1 MFFLASI
8 VTEYLRFFFY
18 RAIPINLFQSITNSQ
33 TAEKVM
39 SHHISPNG
47 SAGRGLPAYAVL
59 RRHKSFNLHY
69 FRPYFLWQIS
79 FLQFRPNLR
88 FRFLSSNSPSFSLQR
103 RKSPQ
108 TRPQGQFNNQQSHF
122 NKCCNSRKEKDT
134 ILTCTASSFCLTF
147 LLLFLHLS
155 LILA

>member
-1 MFFLASI
+1 MPYS
-8 VTEYLRFFFY
+8 
-18 RAIPINLFQSITNSQ
+18 
-33 TAEKVM
+33 KC
-39 SHHISPNG
+39 PNG
-47 SAGRGLPAYAVL
+47 TAGGRFTGYAASWW
-59 RRHKSFNLHY
+59 HNSFNLHY

-122 NKCCNSRKEKDT
+122 NKCCNSTKEKDT

-147 LLLFLHLS
+147 LLLFLHLI

>member
-47 SAGRGLPAYAVL
+47 SAGGGLPAYAVL
-59 RRHKSFNLHY
+59 RRHKLGDPIY
-69 FRPYFLWQIS
+69 FGTILRNQIS
-79 FLQFRPNLR
+79 HI
-88 FRFLSSNSPSFSLQR
+88 SPTSLKKFIMGNYLDFALKIAHR
-103 RKSPQ
+103 GN
-108 TRPQGQFNNQQSHF
+108 TGSH
-122 NKCCNSRKEKDT
+122 KGKRT
-134 ILTCTASSFCLTF
+134 LFCMF
-147 LLLFLHLS
+147 G
-155 LILA
+155 

>member
-1 MFFLASI
+1 MPYS
-8 VTEYLRFFFY
+8 
-18 RAIPINLFQSITNSQ
+18 
-33 TAEKVM
+33 KC
-39 SHHISPNG
+39 PNG
-47 SAGRGLPAYAVL
+47 TAGGRFTGYAASWW
-59 RRHKSFNLHY
+59 HNSFNLHY

-134 ILTCTASSFCLTF
+134 
-147 LLLFLHLS
+147 
-155 LILA
+155 LICERPPAKRRKAVGLIKRNKAMVVRRIAL

>member
-1 MFFLASI
+1 MPYS
-8 VTEYLRFFFY
+8 
-18 RAIPINLFQSITNSQ
+18 
-33 TAEKVM
+33 KC
-39 SHHISPNG
+39 PNG
-47 SAGRGLPAYAVL
+47 TAGGRFTGYAASWL
-59 RRHKSFNLHY
+59 HNSFNLHY

-108 TRPQGQFNNQQSHF
+108 TRPQVNLGYSAEVWTRALLTKHF

-147 LLLFLHLS
+147 LLLFLHLI

>member
-1 MFFLASI
+1 MPYS
-8 VTEYLRFFFY
+8 
-18 RAIPINLFQSITNSQ
+18 
-33 TAEKVM
+33 KC
-39 SHHISPNG
+39 PNG
-47 SAGRGLPAYAVL
+47 TAGGRFTGYAASWW
-59 RRHKSFNLHY
+59 HNSFNLHY

-122 NKCCNSRKEKDT
+122 NKCCNSRKKDT
-134 ILTCTASSFCLTF
+134 IYLLFFLLNISPTFPAFDPHSRIIF
-147 LLLFLHLS
+147 LLLITWCKIGVVFLD
-155 LILA
+155 

>member
-1 MFFLASI
+1 MP
-8 VTEYLRFFFY
+8 Y
-18 RAIPINLFQSITNSQ
+18 
-33 TAEKVM
+33 
-39 SHHISPNG
+39 HISPNG
-47 SAGRGLPAYAVL
+47 FAGGCFSAYAAEG
-59 RRHKSFNLHY
+59 RHKPFNLHY

-108 TRPQGQFNNQQSHF
+108 ARPQGQFNNQQSHF